1 MIAQIKA
8 LGGPARHFES
18 DRSLS
23 CHNCPDVVQALN
35 LLAVLFQDEV
45 TQRKL
50 MAVPTVCM
58 NGAVL
63 NQGRMGIDVQVHTR
77 VRTTGISGNGERLAG
92 LRYPTRP
99 TRPTS
104 PDLPAE
110 AHQIALEGLFVQIG
124 LAPNTEW
131 LKDTLRPNR
140 QGEIEVDAR
149 GATSLAGLIGAA
161 HRPRPA
167 AMTWAALTSVHNRAF
182 LRVAQRRPE

>member
-77 VRTTGISGNGERLAG
+77 VRTTGISGNGERV
-92 LRYPTRP
+92 T
-99 TRPTS
+99 
-104 PDLPAE
+104 
-110 AHQIALEGLFVQIG
+110 
-124 LAPNTEW
+124 
-131 LKDTLRPNR
+131 
-140 QGEIEVDAR
+140 
-149 GATSLAGLIGAA
+149 GLIGAA

>member
-77 VRTTGISGNGERLAG
+77 VRTTGISGNGDQPGRFDRGSPPAPASGHDLGCPDQRAQSRLFAG
-92 LRYPTRP
+92 G
-99 TRPTS
+99 
-104 PDLPAE
+104 PAPPR
-110 AHQIALEGLFVQIG
+110 V
-124 LAPNTEW
+124 
-131 LKDTLRPNR
+131 R
-140 QGEIEVDAR
+140 QRECSR
-149 GATSLAGLIGAA
+149 T
-161 HRPRPA
+161 
-167 AMTWAALTSVHNRAF
+167 
-182 LRVAQRRPE
+182 

>member
-45 TQRKL
+45 SQRKL

-92 LRYPTRP
+92 L
-99 TRPTS
+99 
-104 PDLPAE
+104 
-110 AHQIALEGLFVQIG
+110 
-124 LAPNTEW
+124 
-131 LKDTLRPNR
+131 
-140 QGEIEVDAR
+140 
-149 GATSLAGLIGAA
+149 IGAA